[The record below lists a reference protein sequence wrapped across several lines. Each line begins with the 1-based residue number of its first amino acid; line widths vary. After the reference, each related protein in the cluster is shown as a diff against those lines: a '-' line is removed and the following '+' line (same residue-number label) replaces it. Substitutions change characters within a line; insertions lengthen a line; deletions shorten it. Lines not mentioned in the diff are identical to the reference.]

1 MNYIKSIL
9 AFFSGIY
16 NNERKLLIFIFIIS
30 LLFSLIFLFFF
41 KNIGPSEH
49 RIPGTDYI
57 YYYEPVANDIL
68 QGRGIRVQESFTIR
82 YPPGYPI
89 ILASIFWLSQLTGIN
104 KLEAVVMFNVII
116 TALTCCVLFL
126 LIKLI
131 LDKKIALI
139 SVFLWAT
146 YPFNLWFI
154 KNPNTE
160 VPFILLFYSALLAY
174 VLALRK
180 ISFNLFLLSGIFLGF
195 ASLIRPITLFLSI
208 PLLVLIFFI
217 MKSTPFR
224 KKLLLSIVFLIGYI
238 VVISPWLIY
247 VYSNTGRLL
256 PLSTG
261 GFSNMAGGLTFM
273 VDKSKT
279 NDGNQDGKK
288 MVLPN
293 DVIDL
298 IERSR
303 VANMDGLGKIMYFF
317 WQEAKNHPM
326 TFLKL
331 IGIKIIR
338 AWYATSEMWWE
349 KQILLAQL
357 IYLVPAI
364 AGIIIWFKKIKEKIS
379 YLFLLLIIVFYFWAA
394 TIAALSILR
403 YMIPVMGLIMIFSA
417 ITIDMIIGRLS
428 KSFCYGP

>member
-1 MNYIKSIL
+1 MNHIKSIL

-49 RIPGTDYI
+49 SVPGTDYT
-57 YYYEPVANDIL
+57 YCYEPVANDIL
-68 QGRGIRVQESFTIR
+68 QGRGIRVQESFAIR

-104 KLEAVVMFNVII
+104 KLEAVVIFNVII
-116 TALTCCVLFL
+116 IALTCCILFL

-139 SVFLWAT
+139 SVFLWTT
-146 YPFNLWFI
+146 YPFNLWLI

-160 VPFILLFYSALLAY
+160 IPFILLFYSALLAY

-180 ISFNLFLLSGIFLGF
+180 ISFKLFLLSGIFLGF
-195 ASLIRPITLFLSI
+195 ASLVRPITLFLAI

-217 MKSTPFR
+217 IKSIPFR

-238 VVISPWLIY
+238 IVISPWSIY

-261 GFSNMAGGLTFM
+261 GFSDVAGNLTFM
-273 VDKSKT
+273 VNKSKI
-279 NDGNQDGKK
+279 NNWEEGKMK
-288 MVLPN
+288 LPN
-293 DVIDL
+293 DVVAL

-303 VANMDGLGKIMYFF
+303 AANAVELGEITYFF
-317 WQEAKNHPM
+317 WQEAKRNPI
-326 TFLKL
+326 TLLKL
-331 IGIKIIR
+331 IGIKIGR

-349 KQILLAQL
+349 KQILIVQL
-357 IYLVPAI
+357 IYLVPAM

-379 YLFLLLIIVFYFWAA
+379 YLLFLLIIIFYFWAV
-394 TIAALSILR
+394 TVAALSILR

-428 KSFCYGP
+428 KSFCYRP